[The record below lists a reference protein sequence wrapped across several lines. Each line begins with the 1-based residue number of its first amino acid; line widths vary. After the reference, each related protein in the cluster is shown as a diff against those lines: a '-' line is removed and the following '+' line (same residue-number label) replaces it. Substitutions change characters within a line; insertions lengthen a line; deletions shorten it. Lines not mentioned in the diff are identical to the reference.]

1 MAYTRIR
8 EKQLLEE
15 YAREDRKRGWNRLT
29 PLTARQLQISQE
41 LEESGWSIFAERE
54 HPNQPV
60 FHLLRIGR
68 KSHKPRFII
77 QG

>member
-1 MAYTRIR
+1 MEQAYTTHR
-8 EKQLLEE
+8 
-15 YAREDRKRGWNRLT
+15 
-29 PLTARQLQISQE
+29 QE

-54 HPNQPV
+54 KPNQPV